1 MYEWAKDK
9 PEYEEERERYRQQ
22 QATFSEQTIERLSF
36 FKFIAKVCQKILFKK
51 IPKGIFGVQVT
62 IIIIAL
68 CYDRLP
74 IDSNDNSKDDDWQV
88 VILAIII
95 DYDVLINLESKIFQ
109 SL

>member
-51 IPKGIFGVQVT
+51 IPKGI
-62 IIIIAL
+62 
-68 CYDRLP
+68 
-74 IDSNDNSKDDDWQV
+74 SN
-88 VILAIII
+88 
-95 DYDVLINLESKIFQ
+95 
-109 SL
+109 